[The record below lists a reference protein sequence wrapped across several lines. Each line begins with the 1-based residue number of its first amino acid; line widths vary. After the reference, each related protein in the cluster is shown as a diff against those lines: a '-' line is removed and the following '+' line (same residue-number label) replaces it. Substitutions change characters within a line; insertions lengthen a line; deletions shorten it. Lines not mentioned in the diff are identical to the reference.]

1 MISRGN
7 YFGGANFFSYYFGR
21 PAGGRAEAGEG
32 RRKGMIENALW
43 VIVGLGLVLV
53 VGGIIFQKMGGK
65 K

>member
-1 MISRGN
+1 
-7 YFGGANFFSYYFGR
+7 
-21 PAGGRAEAGEG
+21 
-32 RRKGMIENALW
+32 MIENALW